1 MVYGSKEEKDPSE
14 RERENRL
21 GPSFVLTCSSFNV
34 HYDTKQWTPVRNLRG
49 AVFLCFFLLSK
60 SEPFLCYLV
69 KLQRLNENWCV
80 QHVMAAADKLVG
92 QYFQTNFTFDLN
104 HHLLSPGSS
113 CFVRSRTFLTFHKQQ
128 QWSCFALSSQ
138 QSL

>member
-1 MVYGSKEEKDPSE
+1 MVYGSKEKKDPSE

-60 SEPFLCYLV
+60 SEPFWCYLV

-80 QHVMAAADKLVG
+80 KIEHKMTLIQNNLVSLNPREFVCDPQKVGSFLERLRGQHSLSD
-92 QYFQTNFTFDLN
+92 N
-104 HHLLSPGSS
+104 HFP
-113 CFVRSRTFLTFHKQQ
+113 KYEN
-128 QWSCFALSSQ
+128 
-138 QSL
+138 